1 MIATPKGY
9 RDIYNSKANVRK
21 AKWYE
26 VWRRNDE
33 DYSALNTTDP
43 QKHMALRK
51 PLNSAFSERS
61 LRSSEPF
68 ILKNV
73 DRWIELM
80 LDGEKTKG
88 TTKWATPKNLGGE
101 WVDYLVFDILGDLCF
116 GKSFNTIE
124 PKENPLR
131 QIPHIIGEYLQFM
144 YPVSINSIFPQ
155 SRTGTDFLVS
165 DYKLTLSRHVVTP
178 KPVINFYKF
187 LEECVEER
195 KEQEQSLEKE
205 NSSNGRKD
213 MFHYLFHAKDSETG
227 GPAFSDSEL
236 LATANLLVT
245 AGSDTT
251 ATALCSAFF
260 HLTRDQ
266 RIYDKLAKEIRETFP
281 AVEDIRSGPTLSN
294 CRYLQ
299 AFCLEAMRMSPSG
312 PSELLRQVLPG
323 GYEVDGHWYPASTL
337 IGVPSYSVHYHQETF
352 KDPFVFRP
360 ERWISNEELGVSTE
374 DVAALQLAFNP
385 FSIGPGQCPGKNIA
399 LLEMYTVLGRT
410 IHACDVRRPVEDTA
424 DLGAGRAEY
433 MWGRRNR
440 NQYQVLDAFL
450 ALRNGPMIQLRRR
463 SNAQSSPMGND

>member
-9 RDIYNSKANVRK
+9 RDLYNSKANVRK
-21 AKWYE
+21 ANWYE
-26 VWRRNDE
+26 VWRRND
-33 DYSALNTTDP
+33 DDQNALNTTDL

-80 LDGEKTKG
+80 LDGRRIQETAQ
-88 TTKWATPKNLGGE
+88 WATPKNLGGE

-124 PKENPLR
+124 PKENRLR
-131 QIPHIIGEYLQFM
+131 QIPQIIGEYLQFM
-144 YPVSINSIFPQ
+144 YPIANAP
-155 SRTGTDFLVS
+155 FLDTWVWLKPRGI
-165 DYKLTLSRHVVTP
+165 DKLLAAVTP

-187 LEECVEER
+187 LEKCVEER
-195 KEQEQSLEKE
+195 KEQEQNLEKDE
-205 NSSNGRKD
+205 TKNGRKD
-213 MFHYLFHAKDSETG
+213 MFYYLFHAKDSDTG
-227 GPAFSDSEL
+227 GPAFSSSEL

-251 ATALCSAFF
+251 ATAICSAFF

-266 RIYDKLAKEIRETFP
+266 RIYNKLAKEIRETFS

-323 GYEVDGHWYPASTL
+323 GYEVDGHWYPANTL
-337 IGVPSYSVHYHQETF
+337 IGVPSYSVNYHQETF

-360 ERWISNEELGVSTE
+360 ERWIPNEELGISGE
-374 DVAALQLAFNP
+374 DVAALQVAFNP

-399 LLEMYTVLGRT
+399 LLEMYTVIGRT

-424 DLGAGRAEY
+424 DRGAGRAEY

-463 SNAQSSPMGND
+463 ANA